1 MDNKGSQETPLQP
14 PEPVS
19 EERPKP
25 DEAPLTEQQ
34 NLLLQKMIRQGM
46 DKDTSLKA
54 IRLAQL
60 KQKEIVLGF
69 YKDMQNE
76 EKPAPKPQS
85 ELEKASLPFR
95 QEGQRFPVNP
105 KPVPEQQPQDLGVQA
120 KPEPQ
125 PQNVEPKVEQNVRK
139 PQEPEEAPLTEQQN
153 LLLQQMIAMGLNKDI
168 SLKAL
173 KLTGFQD
180 VDTSLTL
187 YFEIQSNPNAYPD

>member
-1 MDNKGSQETPLQP
+1 MVNAGLDETL
-14 PEPVS
+14 
-19 EERPKP
+19 
-25 DEAPLTEQQ
+25 
-34 NLLLQKMIRQGM
+34 
-46 DKDTSLKA
+46 SLKA
-54 IRLAQL
+54 IRKAIIVFDD
-60 KQKEIVLGF
+60 IVLGF

-125 PQNVEPKVEQNVRK
+125 PQNVEPKVEQNIRK

-187 YFEIQSNPNAYPD
+187 YFEIQSNPSAYPD